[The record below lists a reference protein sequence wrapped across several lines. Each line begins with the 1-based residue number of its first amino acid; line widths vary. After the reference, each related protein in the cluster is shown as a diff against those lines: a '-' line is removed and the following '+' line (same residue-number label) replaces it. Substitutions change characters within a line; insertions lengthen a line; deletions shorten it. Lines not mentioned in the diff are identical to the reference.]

1 MTVTDIPGQLARLGQ
16 DDEGQQRAAE
26 LLTQWAAVGE
36 PAFRRS
42 GTLRGLAAVGHVMWA
57 AGLGWAAEA
66 ALHSPHGGVALAP
79 VLSGAALV
87 AAGLVLRAVLLA
99 AADRVADDAAAAV
112 QGHLRARLL
121 LAALPSTGTPP
132 AEVSDAA
139 LGEALDS
146 EVGRLSPWLTTYVP
160 ARRAMLL
167 GSGIILAAVLVGG
180 WAVALMLVLATPLLP
195 FNLKVIG
202 LGTRAAVHAQLTA
215 TRRLSTHLLDQLRG
229 LPTLV
234 GLGAGEEAVRATE
247 AADRELARRTQAVL
261 RVAFL
266 STAWIELLITVAMA
280 VVATYCG
287 LALLG
292 YLDLPVVP
300 STMSLGTAL
309 FVLVL
314 TPAYFAP
321 ARELARGYHARAEAS
336 AAAELISE
344 IIDRAPVTP
353 TGGGGRRTRGPA
365 ACRLRRPSPAGV
377 ILEKVAV
384 RYPGRDEVA
393 LDNVTLTVRPG
404 SIVAVSGPSGAG
416 KTTLLSVAAGLRE
429 PDRGWCL
436 HTIGSATL
444 QASPATT
451 AWAGQPSYL
460 LPGTLRDNLLLA
472 RRDAGDAQLT
482 AAFSALGFEDLLAA
496 LPQGLGT
503 RVGERGRGLSSG
515 QMQQLVLVRAL
526 LRDAPLLCLDEPTA
540 HLDPDGEARVIG
552 AIRTLART
560 RTVLLTTHSPALLD
574 IADDIVRLDQGR
586 VSRIGETL

>member
-1 MTVTDIPGQLARLGQ
+1 MNETTDHLARLGR
-16 DDEGQQRAAE
+16 DDEGPQRAAG
-26 LLTQWAAVGE
+26 LLTRWAAVGE
-36 PAFRRS
+36 PAFRRA
-42 GTLRGLAAVGHVMWA
+42 GILRGLAATGHVMWA
-57 AGLGWAAEA
+57 AGLGRAAQA
-66 ALHSPHGGVALAP
+66 ALQSPHGDVALAP

-87 AAGLVLRAVLLA
+87 TAGLLLRAVLLA
-99 AADRVADDAAAAV
+99 AADWIADEGAAAV
-112 QGHLRARLL
+112 QDHLRTRLL
-121 LAALPSTGTPP
+121 LSALPAVGTPSE
-132 AEVSDAA
+132 EVSDAA

-146 EVGRLSPWLTTYVP
+146 EVGRLTQWLTTYVP

-167 GSGIILAAVLVGG
+167 GSGIVLASILVGN

-202 LGTRAAVHAQLTA
+202 LGTRAAVHAQLTT
-215 TRRLSTHLLDQLRG
+215 TRKLSTHLLDQLRG

-247 AADRELARRTQAVL
+247 AADRELARRTRTVL

-287 LALLG
+287 LALLH
-292 YLDLPVVP
+292 YLHLPVVP

-344 IIDRAPVTP
+344 IIDRV
-353 TGGGGRRTRGPA
+353 PA
-365 ACRLRRPSPAGV
+365 APAGGPPTPVSTARRPSGPGPAGV
-377 ILEKVAV
+377 ILDDVGV
-384 RYPGRDEVA
+384 RYQGRDDAA
-393 LDNVTLTVRPG
+393 LDDVTLTVRPG
-404 SIVAVSGPSGAG
+404 SIVAISGPSGAG

-429 PDRGWCL
+429 PDRGRCV
-436 HTIGSATL
+436 HTLGSATL
-444 QASPATT
+444 QASPTTT

-472 RRDAGDAQLT
+472 RRDADDDQLT
-482 AAFSALGFEDLLAA
+482 AAFAALGFEDLLAA
-496 LPQGLGT
+496 LPQGLAT
-503 RVGERGRGLSSG
+503 PVGERGWGLSSG

-526 LRDAPLLCLDEPTA
+526 LHDTPLLCLDEPTA

-552 AIRTLART
+552 AIRTLARS
-560 RTVLLTTHSPALLD
+560 RTVLLTSHSPALLG
-574 IADDIVRLDQGR
+574 IADDIVRLEQGR
-586 VSRIGETL
+586 LSRTRETL

>member
-1 MTVTDIPGQLARLGQ
+1 MTGIPDQLDRLGR
-16 DDEGQQRAAE
+16 DDEGQQRTAGF
-26 LLTQWAAVGE
+26 LTEWAAVGE
-36 PAFRRS
+36 PAFRQA
-42 GTLRGLAAVGHVMWA
+42 GTLRGLATAGHVLWA
-57 AGLGWAAEA
+57 AGLGWAAQA
-66 ALHSPHGGVALAP
+66 ALRAPHGGVALAP

-87 AAGLVLRAVLLA
+87 AAGLLLRAVLLA
-99 AADRVADDAAAAV
+99 AADRVADNGAAAV
-112 QGHLRARLL
+112 QDHLRTRLL
-121 LAALPSTGTPP
+121 GAALPTAAVPC
-132 AEVSDAA
+132 AEMSDAA

-146 EVGRLSPWLTTYVP
+146 EVSRLSQWLTTYVP
-160 ARRAMLL
+160 ARRTMLL
-167 GSGIILAAVLVGG
+167 GSGIVLAAVTAGS

-215 TRRLSTHLLDQLRG
+215 TRTLSTHLLDQLRG

-234 GLGAGEEAVRATE
+234 GLGAGDEAVRATE
-247 AADRELARRTQAVL
+247 AADRELAKRTHTVL

-321 ARELARGYHARAEAS
+321 ARELARGYHARAEAA

-344 IIDRAPVTP
+344 IIDRTPVAAADAPLARV
-353 TGGGGRRTRGPA
+353 PA
-365 ACRLRRPSPAGV
+365 ARRPSPPSPSGV
-377 ILEKVAV
+377 ILDEVAV
-384 RYPGRDEVA
+384 RYPGRDDVA
-393 LDNVTLTVRPG
+393 LDDVTLTVRPG
-404 SIVAVSGPSGAG
+404 SIVAIGGPSGAG

-429 PDRGWCL
+429 PDRGRCL
-436 HTIGSATL
+436 HTTGSEVL
-444 QASPATT
+444 PASPALT
-451 AWAGQPSYL
+451 AWAGQPAYL

-472 RRDAGDAQLT
+472 RRDADDEQLT
-482 AAFSALGFEDLLAA
+482 AAFAALGFQDLLAA
-496 LPQGLGT
+496 LPQGLAT
-503 RVGERGRGLSSG
+503 RVGERGWGLSSG
-515 QMQQLVLVRAL
+515 QIQQLVLVRAL
-526 LRDAPLLCLDEPTA
+526 LRDTPLLCLDEPTA
-540 HLDPDGEARVIG
+540 HLDPVAEARVI
-552 AIRTLART
+552 AAVRTLARS
-560 RTVLLTTHSPALLD
+560 RTVLLTTHSPALLE
-574 IADDIVRLDQGR
+574 IADDVVQLSLGR

>member
-1 MTVTDIPGQLARLGQ
+1 MTVTDIPGQLARLGR
-16 DDEGQQRAAE
+16 DDEDQQRAAK

-36 PAFRRS
+36 PAFRRA

-57 AGLGWAAEA
+57 AGLGSAAEA
-66 ALHSPHGGVALAP
+66 ALHWPRGGVALAP

-99 AADRVADDAAAAV
+99 VADRVADDGTAAV
-112 QGHLRARLL
+112 QAHLRARLL

-146 EVGRLSPWLTTYVP
+146 EVGRLSPWLATYVP

-167 GSGIILAAVLVGG
+167 GSGIILAAVLVGS
-180 WAVALMLVLATPLLP
+180 WAVALMLLLATPLLP

-247 AADRELARRTQAVL
+247 AADRELARRTQTVL

-336 AAAELISE
+336 AAAELIADL
-344 IIDRAPVTP
+344 IDRV
-353 TGGGGRRTRGPA
+353 PA
-365 ACRLRRPSPAGV
+365 APAEGRPALVSVARRPGSSPAGV
-377 ILEKVAV
+377 ILGKVGV
-384 RYPGRDEVA
+384 RYPGRDHAA

-404 SIVAVSGPSGAG
+404 SITAVSGPSGAG

-436 HTIGSATL
+436 HTIGSANL
-444 QASPATT
+444 QASPAMT
-451 AWAGQPSYL
+451 AWAGQPSFL

-472 RRDAGDAQLT
+472 RREAGDAMLT
-482 AAFSALGFEDLLAA
+482 AAFAALGFEDLLAA
-496 LPQGLGT
+496 LPEGLGT
-503 RVGERGRGLSSG
+503 RVGERGWGLSSG

-526 LRDAPLLCLDEPTA
+526 LRDTPLLCLDEPTA
-540 HLDPDGEARVIG
+540 HLDPQGEARVIG

-586 VSRIGETL
+586 VSRIRETP

>member
-1 MTVTDIPGQLARLGQ
+1 MNDIPDQLARLGR
-16 DDEGQQRAAE
+16 DDEGQQRTAG
-26 LLTQWAAVGE
+26 LLTAWAAVGE
-36 PAFRRS
+36 PAFRQA
-42 GTLRGLAAVGHVMWA
+42 GTLRGLAVVGHVLWA
-57 AGLGWAAEA
+57 MGLGRAAQA
-66 ALHSPHGGVALAP
+66 ALRSPYGGVALAP

-87 AAGLVLRAVLLA
+87 AAGLLLRAVLLA
-99 AADRVADDAAAAV
+99 AADRVADDGAAAV
-112 QGHLRARLL
+112 QDHLRARLL
-121 LAALPSTGTPP
+121 LAALPTPGRP
-132 AEVSDAA
+132 FEKASDAA
-139 LGEALDS
+139 LAEALDS
-146 EVGRLSPWLTTYVP
+146 EVGRLTKWLTTYVP

-167 GSGIILAAVLVGG
+167 GSGVVLAAVLVGS

-202 LGTRAAVHAQLTA
+202 MGTRAAVHAQLTA

-247 AADRELARRTQAVL
+247 AADRELAERTRTVL

-314 TPAYFAP
+314 TPVYFAP
-321 ARELARGYHARAEAS
+321 ARELARGYHARAEAA

-344 IIDRAPVTP
+344 IIDTAPVTP
-353 TGGGGRRTRGPA
+353 AGRPRARMSA
-365 ACRLRRPSPAGV
+365 MCRASRPSPAGV
-377 ILEKVAV
+377 ILEKVGV
-384 RYPGRDEVA
+384 QYPGRDDAA
-393 LDNVTLTVRPG
+393 LYDVCMTVRPG
-404 SIVAVSGPSGAG
+404 SIVAISGPSGAG
-416 KTTLLSVAAGLRE
+416 KTTLLSVAAGLRD

-436 HTIGSATL
+436 HTTGSATRA
-444 QASPATT
+444 ASPAMT
-451 AWAGQPSYL
+451 AWGGQPSYL

-472 RRDAGDAQLT
+472 RRDADDRQLT
-482 AAFSALGFEDLLAA
+482 AAVTALGFEDLLAA
-496 LPQGLGT
+496 LPQGLAT
-503 RVGERGRGLSSG
+503 RVGERGWGLSSG
-515 QMQQLVLVRAL
+515 QTQQLVLVRAL
-526 LRDAPLLCLDEPTA
+526 LRDTPLLCLDEPTA

-552 AIRTLART
+552 AIRTLARS
-560 RTVLLTTHSPALLD
+560 RTVLLTTHSPALIE
-574 IADDIVRLDQGR
+574 IADDVVQLIQGR
-586 VSRIGETL
+586 VSRIRERL

>member
-1 MTVTDIPGQLARLGQ
+1 MTDIPDQLARLGR
-16 DDEGQQRAAE
+16 DDEAQQRTAG
-26 LLTQWAAVGE
+26 LLTAWAAVGE
-36 PAFRRS
+36 PAFRQA
-42 GTLRGLAAVGHVMWA
+42 GTLRGLATAGHVLWA
-57 AGLGWAAEA
+57 AGLGWAAQA
-66 ALHSPHGGVALAP
+66 ALRAPYGGVALAP

-87 AAGLVLRAVLLA
+87 AVGLLLRAVLLA
-99 AADRVADDAAAAV
+99 AADRVADNGAAAV
-112 QGHLRARLL
+112 QDHLRSRLL
-121 LAALPSTGTPP
+121 LAALPTTGVPHD
-132 AEVSDAA
+132 ELSDAA

-146 EVGRLSPWLTTYVP
+146 EVGRLSQWLTTYVP

-167 GSGIILAAVLVGG
+167 GSGIVLAAVATGS

-215 TRRLSTHLLDQLRG
+215 TRTLSTHLLDQLRG

-234 GLGAGEEAVRATE
+234 GLGAGDEAVRATE
-247 AADRELARRTQAVL
+247 AADRELAKRTQTVL

-321 ARELARGYHARAEAS
+321 ARELARGYHARAEAA

-344 IIDRAPVTP
+344 ITDRAPVAAAGAP
-353 TGGGGRRTRGPA
+353 SARVPA
-365 ACRLRRPSPAGV
+365 ARRPSWPGPAGV
-377 ILEKVAV
+377 ILDEVAV
-384 RYPGRDEVA
+384 RYPGRDDAA
-393 LDNVTLTVRPG
+393 LDDVTLTVRPG
-404 SIVAVSGPSGAG
+404 SIVAIGGPSGAG

-429 PDRGWCL
+429 PDRGRCL
-436 HTIGSATL
+436 HTTGSEVL
-444 QASPATT
+444 PASPALT

-472 RRDAGDAQLT
+472 RRDADDEQLT
-482 AAFSALGFEDLLAA
+482 AVFAELGFEDLLAA
-496 LPQGLGT
+496 LPQGLAT
-503 RVGERGRGLSSG
+503 RVGERGWGLSSG
-515 QMQQLVLVRAL
+515 QMQRLVLVRAL
-526 LRDAPLLCLDEPTA
+526 LRDTPLLCLDEPTA
-540 HLDPDGEARVIG
+540 HLDPDGETRVIG
-552 AIRTLART
+552 AIRTLARS

-586 VSRIGETL
+586 VSRIRETL